1 MRSDT
6 SIYDLHH
13 YIQIL
18 MGWEDYHLNQFKIR
32 QGLYGVYHIGGINFR
47 NDPRK
52 VYLKDFNFHINEKFI
67 YEYNFHVPWEHE
79 VRIEKKL
86 PLDLK
91 KKYPIC
97 VGGKNAGPS
106 EDSGSIDEFIELL
119 ESSNPGSV
127 LSNFYDALDEY
138 EEGELDREGLIEV
151 VDNLEELRNKF
162 VFSRKVVNQ
171 QLQDYPNNEDEDE
184 EWEDD

>member
-1 MRSDT
+1 MSTGFKNVKQHIIICQVSLKITKRDQSESQVDDRIEVYQLHIWIKGISPMIWRRLLARSDT

-32 QGLYGVYHIGGINFR
+32 QGLYGVYHIGGMNFL
-47 NDPRK
+47 NDSRE
-52 VYLKDFNFHINEKFI
+52 VYLKDFDFLINEKFI

-91 KKYPIC
+91 KKYPVCIS
-97 VGGKNAGPS
+97 GKKCWT
-106 EDSGSIDEFIELL
+106 I
-119 ESSNPGSV
+119 
-127 LSNFYDALDEY
+127 
-138 EEGELDREGLIEV
+138 
-151 VDNLEELRNKF
+151 
-162 VFSRKVVNQ
+162 
-171 QLQDYPNNEDEDE
+171 
-184 EWEDD
+184 